1 MGRALPGTDL
11 RGEGEVVPG
20 KEIRG
25 LLPKEGQT
33 GQTDKCTQRPKRRL
47 CPSLLSSRLMA
58 ERALHPQLVGILKPR
73 EEAWLRIKNQEVTQ
87 GTRWRGDRR
96 AMAGQGQGSQVLVMG
111 RVAWDAFWEWSVAG
125 QQCRAL
131 EWRERQEPRSL
142 AQQALIPTLWHGP

>member
-1 MGRALPGTDL
+1 MYTAAKEEALPQPF
-11 RGEGEVVPG
+11 V
-20 KEIRG
+20 
-25 LLPKEGQT
+25 
-33 GQTDKCTQRPKRRL
+33 
-47 CPSLLSSRLMA
+47 LSSDGRESFTPTA
-58 ERALHPQLVGILKPR
+58 VGILKPR